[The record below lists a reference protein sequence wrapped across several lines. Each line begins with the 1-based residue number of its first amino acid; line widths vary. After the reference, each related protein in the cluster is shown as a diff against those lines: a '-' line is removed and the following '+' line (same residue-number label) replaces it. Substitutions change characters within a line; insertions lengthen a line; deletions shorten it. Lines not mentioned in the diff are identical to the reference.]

1 MLEKKEK
8 LESRCHKKTCKIT
21 VDEYNT
27 ILSGDVTD
35 LIFVT
40 EKSLIK
46 ELAVDMLIHNYKPKV
61 IIDYERIAYVEEITN
76 VRVTF
81 DMKISASYELES
93 FLDGDYQSFY
103 ILPSGLNVLEVK
115 FDDILPS
122 HIRNIVESYSFK
134 QTSFSKYY
142 YGRKIIDTYKR

>member
-46 ELAVDMLIHNYKPKV
+46 ELAVDMLIHPVLMSFHYLMSSPYLRHMFPLLLWDLRSISL
-61 IIDYERIAYVEEITN
+61 IIKTY
-76 VRVTF
+76 
-81 DMKISASYELES
+81 
-93 FLDGDYQSFY
+93 
-103 ILPSGLNVLEVK
+103 LP
-115 FDDILPS
+115 
-122 HIRNIVESYSFK
+122 
-134 QTSFSKYY
+134 
-142 YGRKIIDTYKR
+142 